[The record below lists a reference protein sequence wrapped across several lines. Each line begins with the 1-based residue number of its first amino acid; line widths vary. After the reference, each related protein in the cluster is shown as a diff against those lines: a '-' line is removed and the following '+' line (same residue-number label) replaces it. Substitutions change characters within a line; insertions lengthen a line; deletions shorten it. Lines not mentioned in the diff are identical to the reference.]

1 MEGRIMSAKDKIK
14 NTSER
19 VSGKVKE
26 VVGSAVGNKDLE
38 AQGQVD
44 QISANLKQAGE
55 KVKDAFRV

>member
-1 MEGRIMSAKDKIK
+1 MKGRIMSAKDKIK
-14 NTSER
+14 NTSEQ

-44 QISANLKQAGE
+44 QMSANLKQAGE

>member
-14 NTSER
+14 NILER

-44 QISANLKQAGE
+44 QVSANLKQAGE